1 MSTRAWRSPQMG
13 SLLFVAPLMLV
24 FAWTMGAI
32 VASNDVLIVR
42 ASVYLSAITVISMML
57 FWMMARSDSHG
68 RPLLVFLMI
77 SLMLKLTAMAFRFNV
92 GLLAD
97 AWQYDDAGVRL
108 AGILASGRWPE
119 EISYGGSDVVR
130 LLTGLV
136 YFVTGETIY
145 GISMLWAWFG
155 LLGMLFFY
163 KAFSTAFPGG
173 NRRLYMALVFL
184 YPSMLLWTS
193 SLGKDAL
200 MVMALGMASYGLA
213 RLQQRTELVGVWWL
227 GLGTFGMLM
236 IRPHIAAIFAI
247 AAGFSALIR
256 PIRAGLMTPVIRMAG
271 LILFVAVGAFV
282 VQTAAGYIQLEGL
295 APEDVLG
302 FIETEQGLSEQ
313 GGSAF
318 QQVSVRN
325 NPLAYLVNVPTILFR
340 PFPWEALRANRS
352 TFALIASLE
361 GFGLLLLMLYR
372 RRSVAAAL
380 AASPRNS
387 FVLFTVIFA
396 ALFIFIF
403 SAIANFGILARQR
416 STLLPLVFMWIAYL
430 GSTPTFGHIMS
441 GQAAHRR

>member
-1 MSTRAWRSPQMG
+1 
-13 SLLFVAPLMLV
+13 
-24 FAWTMGAI
+24 
-32 VASNDVLIVR
+32 
-42 ASVYLSAITVISMML
+42 
-57 FWMMARSDSHG
+57 
-68 RPLLVFLMI
+68 
-77 SLMLKLTAMAFRFNV
+77 
-92 GLLAD
+92 
-97 AWQYDDAGVRL
+97 
-108 AGILASGRWPE
+108 
-119 EISYGGSDVVR
+119 
-130 LLTGLV
+130 
-136 YFVTGETIY
+136 
-145 GISMLWAWFG
+145 
-155 LLGMLFFY
+155 
-163 KAFSTAFPGG
+163 
-173 NRRLYMALVFL
+173 
-184 YPSMLLWTS
+184 
-193 SLGKDAL
+193 